1 MPKDISLQT
10 EENEGNVV
18 NISSL
23 HSVEA
28 PSCIEIG
35 SLSVAAKSSALPTRP
50 SMPDKLIGMQF
61 IQSMP
66 RYATNFSKPT
76 EWVSDG
82 PVHKLC
88 VSKKRK
94 PQLLK
99 FWVTGRVSAQ
109 YLGAM
114 RTYQNTY
121 AVDLE
126 VTDDVMAVI
135 HAFFEAGSQKTKTY
149 SY

>member
-1 MPKDISLQT
+1 MPIDVSLQT
-10 EENEGNVV
+10 EENESNVV
-18 NISSL
+18 NISSP

-28 PSCIEIG
+28 LSCIEIG
-35 SLSVAAKSSALPTRP
+35 SLSVVAESSVLPTKP
-50 SMPDKLIGMQF
+50 SVLDKLIGMQF

-66 RYATNFSKPT
+66 RYATNFAKPM
-76 EWVSDG
+76 EWVSNG

-88 VSKKRK
+88 VSKKPK

-114 RTYQNTY
+114 RTY
-121 AVDLE
+121 
-126 VTDDVMAVI
+126 
-135 HAFFEAGSQKTKTY
+135 
-149 SY
+149 